1 MIEKIQHATASSPE
15 GAKGLVKGVLA
26 CAFQNM
32 AFMLPT
38 GLLYLLV
45 KDMLAGSTSGRKG
58 FYLLGCAA
66 CFALIL
72 LTTWFQYNGTYF
84 TTYKESGT
92 RRLTLAERL
101 RKLPLSFF
109 GKRDLA
115 DLTST
120 IMADCEVLEKDCSHF
135 IPGLF
140 GSLISTV
147 LIALSLFAFDGRMA
161 LAALWVIPVS
171 VAIVVGSYRVQDK
184 VQAKTMAA
192 KMACA
197 DGIQEYIETL
207 RDLKASNAEQRYL
220 SGLSG
225 KIRAV
230 EKQSIAAELETA
242 LFVSSA
248 SMVLKLGIASVA
260 LTGSVLLVQGS
271 IDVLTLFLFLMAAS
285 RMYDPMQGAL
295 QNLAAVIAMRT
306 NVGRMN
312 EILDAPLQTG
322 SEQLTNQGCDIVF
335 DHVGFAYNS
344 GETVLRDV
352 SFTAK
357 QGEVTALVGPSGGGK
372 TTVSRLAARF
382 WDYQKGSITVGGME
396 VSRIDPEKLMS
407 LYSIVFQDVTLFD
420 NTILENIRLGRK
432 GATDEEVLAAAK
444 LRGICRKA
452 AGQVEH
458 EHRREWLRPFRRR
471 ASAHFHCPCL
481 PEGRAHHSA
490 GRSHRQLGRGERNC
504 HSGGTFPAHKTQN
517 RSYHRPP
524 DAHRSRCGQNRGAVR
539 RRGGRTGRTRCTL
552 CPERPVHPHGGSA
565 DRKPELGHLTQ
576 FKNSPSAQQKRT
588 SIRKNRCPFYK
599 YITAQPCCAVA
610 QQRLPDFE
618 RLVSLCAFFI
628 NQRRRIHEQRNHAGK
643 HTIC

>member
-38 GLLYLLV
+38 CLLYFLV
-45 KDMLAGSTSGRKG
+45 KDLLNDTTSGKAV
-58 FYLLGCAA
+58 FYLLGCIV
-66 CFALIL
+66 CFGLIL

-84 TTYKESGT
+84 TTYKESGI
-92 RRLTLAERL
+92 RRLALAERL

-120 IMADCEVLEKDCSHF
+120 IMSDCEVLEKTCSHF

-147 LIALSLFAFDGRMA
+147 IIALSLFAFDWRMA
-161 LAALWVIPVS
+161 LAVLWVIPVS
-171 VAIVVGSYRVQDK
+171 IAIVLGSYRVQDRI
-184 VQAKTMAA
+184 QARTMAV
-192 KMACA
+192 KMDCA

-207 RDLKASNAEQRYL
+207 RDLKASNAEQGYL
-220 SGLSG
+220 SGLSK

-230 EKQSIAAELETA
+230 EKQSVAAELETA

-248 SMVLKLGIASVA
+248 SMVLKLGISSVA
-260 LTGSVLLVQGS
+260 LTGSVLLVNGS

-312 EILDAPLQTG
+312 EILEYPVQTG
-322 SEQLTNQGCDIVF
+322 SETMTNQGCDIVF

-344 GETVLRDV
+344 GETVLKDV

-382 WDYQKGSITVGGME
+382 WDNQKGCITVGGMDI
-396 VSRIDPEKLMS
+396 SKIDPEKLMS

-444 LRGICRKA
+444 LANCDEF
-452 AGQVEH
+452 VEK
-458 EHRREWLRPFRRR
+458 
-471 ASAHFHCPCL
+471 L
-481 PEGRAHHSA
+481 PDKWNTNIGENGCALS
-490 GRSHRQLGRGERNC
+490 GGERQRISIARAFLKDAPIILLDEATASLDVENETAIQEALSRLIKNKTVLIIA
-504 HSGGTFPAHKTQN
+504 HRMRTVAGADQVVVLSGGIVAEQGSPAEL
-517 RSYHRPP
+517 Y
-524 DAHRSRCGQNRGAVR
+524 A
-539 RRGGRTGRTRCTL
+539 
-552 CPERPVHPHGGSA
+552 
-565 DRKPELGHLTQ
+565 RKGLYTHMVDLQTESQ
-576 FKNSPSAQQKRT
+576 SWV
-588 SIRKNRCPFYK
+588 I
-599 YITAQPCCAVA
+599 
-610 QQRLPDFE
+610 
-618 RLVSLCAFFI
+618 
-628 NQRRRIHEQRNHAGK
+628 
-643 HTIC
+643 